1 LSSLEEIAF
10 TMSGT
15 HKKRP
20 AEQVLIV
27 ISERAA
33 TKKDLEPKI
42 IEPEVLETYHIAVV
56 LHNRFETFPMLLRET
71 LQFNYT
77 TTIQSHMKAL
87 GVNTITEYKYTYS
100 IVSEI
105 RVRQFNAETQSI
117 ICEDD
122 IPSLS
127 LANTTLLEKFAR
139 ASKKCLENSSFVQL
153 KTEESIVHPEF
164 VQLHSVRRNEIG
176 WGFDVNGCLSFYLV
190 SKENAKL
197 VEYAIFVQRV
207 DFKVGDE
214 G

>member
-1 LSSLEEIAF
+1 
-10 TMSGT
+10 
-15 HKKRP
+15 
-20 AEQVLIV
+20 
-27 ISERAA
+27 
-33 TKKDLEPKI
+33 
-42 IEPEVLETYHIAVV
+42 
-56 LHNRFETFPMLLRET
+56 
-71 LQFNYT
+71 
-77 TTIQSHMKAL
+77 MKAL
-87 GVNTITEYKYTYS
+87 GVNTIPEYKYTYS

-122 IPSLS
+122 IPPLS

-139 ASKKCLENSSFVQL
+139 ASKNCLENSSFVQL

-176 WGFDVNGCLSFYLV
+176 WGFDMNECLSFYLV